1 MPSNLMI
8 VESPAKIKKL
18 SEILGQDWKVV
29 ASFGHIRDLPLE
41 DLGISIPSFKPT
53 YVIPPDVKG
62 SGGRVFSKKKV
73 VNDLKALVRQFH
85 ASNIYL
91 ATDPDREGEA
101 ISWHL
106 IDELNL
112 PLNTKR
118 VTFGEVTPTAVLN
131 GVNNPRTLNVHLVYA
146 QEARRCL
153 DRFVG
158 WLVSPILCQ
167 IANTKGL
174 SAGRVQSPALL
185 LIVTR
190 EREIATFKPT
200 SHYGAQCFFDS
211 NQWSAEWLTT
221 PNYTNEENP
230 YFLDKTF
237 AAKVSAI
244 KQFKVKSFK
253 QSEEKRSPPAPFIT
267 VSLQQAASV
276 ALNFS
281 PDVTMKLAQTLKD
294 AGHIT
299 YHRTD
304 NPNVSPDSMPAIREQ
319 AAINGLDMHSTQRLF
334 KAKESA
340 QEGHPAITPTHWEVE
355 TAGDTPEQRALYQM
369 IRIRAIASQLAD
381 ARYAVRTSHLI
392 ATTDDGQPVEF
403 QAKGRTLIYDGWL
416 KLIAGDQTVDGED
429 AEATAT
435 NPIPDL
441 QPGQLLLVSNSK
453 LLEKQ
458 TRRPPRYTEAS
469 LVGALE
475 SEGIGRPATYAAII
489 SNIFNKGYVGIE
501 KKSKKYIEPMPTA
514 YLIVDALVGTFG
526 FVALDYTNYI
536 ETTLDEIAQG
546 KLSFKDVMKYFY
558 DELLSEIGTI
568 QLPAQPAQIT
578 SAPPTQ
584 TSSDQETAIP
594 CPSCGTGKLHKR
606 PGKFGQFWACSAY
619 PNCETS
625 FPDVNGKPNL
635 TPKAASQTQDN
646 NAPKVKCPAC
656 GTGSLQLKTG
666 KTGKF
671 WGCNTYPKCKKT
683 ISDKDG
689 QPNI

>member
-1 MPSNLMI
+1 MI

-18 SEILGQDWKVV
+18 SEILGPDWKIA
-29 ASFGHIRDLPLE
+29 ASFGHIRDLSPT
-41 DLGISIPSFKPT
+41 DLGIAIPSFKPT
-53 YVIPPDVKG
+53 YEIPADVKLP
-62 SGGRVFSKKKV
+62 GGKSFSKKSIV
-73 VNDLKALVRQFH
+73 TTLKSLVRQYP
-85 ASNIYL
+85 AANIYL

-106 IDELNL
+106 MDELKL
-112 PLNTKR
+112 QSNTKR
-118 VTFGEVTPTAVLN
+118 VTFGEVTEAAVLN
-131 GVNNPRTLNVHLVYA
+131 AVNNPRTLNVHLVYA

-153 DRFVG
+153 DRLVG
-158 WLVSPILCQ
+158 WLVSPILSQ
-167 IANTKGL
+167 KAGKKGL

-185 LIVTR
+185 LVVMR
-190 EREIATFKPT
+190 EREITNFKPT
-200 SHYGAQCFFDS
+200 THYSAQCSFD
-211 NQWSAEWLTT
+211 NKWSAEWLTA
-221 PNYTNEENP
+221 PNYTNNENP

-237 AAKVSAI
+237 AAKVSAV

-253 QSEEKRSPPAPFIT
+253 QTEEKRSPPAPFIT

-281 PDVTMKLAQTLKD
+281 PDVTMKLAQALKD

-304 NPNVSPDSMPAIREQ
+304 NPNVSAESMPDIRAQ
-319 AAINGLDMHSTQRLF
+319 AAALGLEMHSTQRLF
-334 KAKESA
+334 KAKGSA

-355 TAGDTPEQRALYQM
+355 SAGDTDEQRALYKL
-369 IRIRAIASQLAD
+369 IRLRALASQLAD
-381 ARYAVRTSHLI
+381 ANYSVRTVHLS
-392 ATTDDGQPVEF
+392 ANTDDGKLVEF
-403 QAKGRTLIYDGWL
+403 QAKGRTLIYDGWM
-416 KLIAGDQTVDGED
+416 KLITGDQSVDSDED
-429 AEATAT
+429 ENTAAI

-441 QPGQLLLVSNSK
+441 QPGQTLIASNGK

-458 TRRPPRYTEAS
+458 TRRPPRYTEAT

-475 SEGIGRPATYAAII
+475 SAGIGRPATYAAII
-489 SNIFNKGYVGIE
+489 SNIFSKGYVDFE
-501 KKSKKYIEPMPTA
+501 KKSKKKFIEPMPTA
-514 YLIVDALVGTFG
+514 YTIVDTLVGAFG
-526 FVALDYTNYI
+526 FVELDYTNYI

-546 KLSFKDVMKYFY
+546 KLHFKDVMKYFY
-558 DELLSEIGTI
+558 DELQSEIGRVP
-568 QLPAQPAQIT
+568 LPEQQ
-578 SAPPTQ
+578 SAPTPAISNSDTAAPTKEPEA
-584 TSSDQETAIP
+584 SIA
-594 CPSCGTGKLHKR
+594 CPTCGIGTLHKR
-606 PGKFGQFWACSAY
+606 SGKFGPFWSCSAY

-683 ISDKDG
+683 ISDKNG
-689 QPNI
+689 TPLL